1 MAVIQEPLE
10 PLFKISTRLKD
21 LIGRDLI
28 TNDSVAVFE
37 LVKNSFDAHAKV
49 VRIRFEEDL
58 IVIADDG
65 KGMSQDD
72 IRDKWL
78 FVAYSA
84 KREGI
89 EDKDY
94 RDKIASP
101 SRAFA
106 GAKGVGRFSCDRL
119 GSRLKLSS
127 KAAGEPVQTLGIDWT
142 RYEKDAKQ
150 EFGEVPVDY
159 SEVSDSSEL
168 ALQPNGNTG
177 TVLEIKGLRSKWD
190 RGKIRDLKRELTK
203 LINPFATGTS
213 RFQIEVIAPA
223 ERAADQKDEDYNNNL
238 PEGKE
243 PKLLI
248 NGN

>member
-1 MAVIQEPLE
+1 MTQEP
-10 PLFKISTRLKD
+10 FKISARLKD

-28 TNDSVAVFE
+28 TNDFVAVFE

-72 IRDKWL
+72 IHDKWL

-84 KREGI
+84 KREGT
-89 EDKDY
+89 EDEDY

-101 SRAFA
+101 SRTFA

-127 KAAGEPVQTLGIDWT
+127 KAAGE
-142 RYEKDAKQ
+142 
-150 EFGEVPVDY
+150 
-159 SEVSDSSEL
+159 
-168 ALQPNGNTG
+168 TG
-177 TVLEIKGLRSKWD
+177 TDAGD
-190 RGKIRDLKRELTK
+190 
-203 LINPFATGTS
+203 
-213 RFQIEVIAPA
+213 
-223 ERAADQKDEDYNNNL
+223 
-238 PEGKE
+238 
-243 PKLLI
+243 
-248 NGN
+248 